1 MQGRLHGNP
10 ISLSTFVKS
19 MSKLTR
25 LVCQGCSSLSPN
37 PLAGLSA
44 LKGLTVCHLS
54 NMPGVCDETCRELAT
69 LPKVSSMAQPAAQP
83 VCKCRPETTHDARAE
98 EVVPCTFM
106 GSALLLHHMP

>member
-10 ISLSTFVKS
+10 ISLPTFVKK

-25 LVCQGCSSLSPN
+25 LVCQGCSSLSPC

-69 LPKVSSMAQPAAQP
+69 LPKVSSLS
-83 VCKCRPETTHDARAE
+83 
-98 EVVPCTFM
+98 
-106 GSALLLHHMP
+106 SAKGTACLQLQA

>member
-10 ISLSTFVKS
+10 RSLPTFVKNL
-19 MSKLTR
+19 SKLTR
-25 LVCQGCSSLSPN
+25 LVCQGCSSLSPC

-69 LPKVSSMAQPAAQP
+69 LPKVSSLS
-83 VCKCRPETTHDARAE
+83 
-98 EVVPCTFM
+98 
-106 GSALLLHHMP
+106 SAKGTACLQLQA